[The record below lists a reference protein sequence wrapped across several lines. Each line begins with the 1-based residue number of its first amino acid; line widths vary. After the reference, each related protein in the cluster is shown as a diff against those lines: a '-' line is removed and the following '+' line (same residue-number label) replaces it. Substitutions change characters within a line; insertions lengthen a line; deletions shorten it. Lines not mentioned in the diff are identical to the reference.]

1 MLEQGP
7 RRHGREGTRNMAEAG
22 HLNRLQNV
30 SNFDTGEKEKERVN
44 QVLVY
49 WTEIEVVTVGEPP
62 LCL

>member
-7 RRHGREGTRNMAEAG
+7 RR

>member
-44 QVLVY
+44 KVY